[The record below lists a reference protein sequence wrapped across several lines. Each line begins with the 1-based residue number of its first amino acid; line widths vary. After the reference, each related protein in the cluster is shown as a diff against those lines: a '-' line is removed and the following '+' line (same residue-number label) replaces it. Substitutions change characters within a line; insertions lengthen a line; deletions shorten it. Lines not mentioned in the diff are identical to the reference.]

1 MDLGSTGLI
10 IMVPKVKNE
19 NNTDREERKTRMRVR
34 GKGNKCLSIGTWQ
47 VAAYISDLQFLKAN
61 NNGFV

>member
-1 MDLGSTGLI
+1 ME
-10 IMVPKVKNE
+10 PEVKNE
-19 NNTDREERKTRMRVR
+19 NNTDSKEGKTRMKVR
-34 GKGNKCLSIGTWQ
+34 IGNKWHGIVTWQ

>member
-1 MDLGSTGLI
+1 
-10 IMVPKVKNE
+10 MVPKVKNE
-19 NNTDREERKTRMRVR
+19 NNKDREERKTRMRVR